1 MLYTSSYS
9 FLHGKYLFVWFK
21 DNSLYMF
28 TDRFICYYVFSCVLF
43 VACSKNNYKKTIQ
56 LSSNICGSSD
66 TTDIACVL
74 FTDSVLKCV

>member
-28 TDRFICYYVFSCVLF
+28 TDRFICYYVFSYVLF
-43 VACSKNNYKKTIQ
+43 VACSKNNYKKRFNSVQISVVPDVVPVFYSLIQ
-56 LSSNICGSSD
+56 Y
-66 TTDIACVL
+66 
-74 FTDSVLKCV
+74 